1 MTTSSS
7 RTSQLTTA
15 ELALRCLTV
24 TFTGAE
30 GLSGGG
36 EAPEPEQPLL
46 RGPGPLSHEWKPGEG
61 HATGEGKTKAS
72 MGLAHGPQFLSG
84 LQGQAG
90 EAPGLLCPGWA
101 PQMAT
106 TGPTEGPGPRPDL
119 MAGR

>member
-36 EAPEPEQPLL
+36 KAPEPEHLL
-46 RGPGPLSHEWKPGEG
+46 LGGPGPRSPKWGPGEG
-61 HATGEGKTKAS
+61 HRVAEVGTRAS
-72 MGLAHGPQFLSG
+72 VH
-84 LQGQAG
+84 
-90 EAPGLLCPGWA
+90 
-101 PQMAT
+101 
-106 TGPTEGPGPRPDL
+106 
-119 MAGR
+119 